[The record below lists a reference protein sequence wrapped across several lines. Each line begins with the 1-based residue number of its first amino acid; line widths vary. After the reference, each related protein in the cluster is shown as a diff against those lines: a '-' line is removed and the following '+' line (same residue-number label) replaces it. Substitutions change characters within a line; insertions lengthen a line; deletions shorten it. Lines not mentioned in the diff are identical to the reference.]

1 MTINLTAM
9 LPVASD
15 YPWPPVTHPDRTE
28 GQTQCEQILRHL
40 RLFGSICPQTAL
52 DDYGCFRLAA
62 RIADLRKR
70 GHDIKTDTLKAGRK
84 RWASYRL
91 EGV

>member
-1 MTINLTAM
+1 MSINLTAM
-9 LPVASD
+9 LPVAND
-15 YPWPPVTHPDRTE
+15 YPWPPVTHPNRTE
-28 GQTQCEQILRHL
+28 GQTQCEQILRH
-40 RLFGSICPQTAL
+40 
-52 DDYGCFRLAA
+52 
-62 RIADLRKR
+62 LRKR